1 MRRAQEGR
9 EDLLGV
15 CAAKGAIPAT
25 THFARDDGGPECVLG
40 APVGSV
46 ERRIEEEA
54 EHRVVFGGEMDGEA
68 PRVGQATGP
77 TREQMPEAIEVG
89 APGDGETVLGHDALG
104 MAITRG
110 QRGAQE
116 RVDLGS
122 KPMMRIIQHHRAAA
136 TEQMRQTGLM
146 RGVGKVAV
154 GCPAIALQDA
164 GVLGPEHPRGLR
176 EAAPVFDRIGRGVRS
191 GKGPEPI
198 RVAADF
204 PARFIRGDGGT
215 RAHLRAQRLVGR
227 LGLARRAM
235 HRLDHAAARDGE
247 AEALVQ
253 QRHDATTGEAALF
266 IQDHR
271 QRDGLR
277 AELHRGGAERIGGL
291 QQMPSLYATMTVPA
305 LADRDTK
312 FMHHGTLHGQVFLV
326 LRDDALPPH
335 GPTAVRTLRGQ
346 RRLMPV
352 IDLARPG
359 PMRLPAIGG
368 ARFATWPLGVR
379 LRQPTRKGRRLPLPA
394 APRHLELFSQAFV
407 LATQSIAFVL
417 RPHQILAQSFDLAGL
432 IVDDLPGLTRRRR
445 VLRAPRHT
453 PVMPNPRKKY
463 KSNHVEY
470 AM

>member
-1 MRRAQEGR
+1 
-9 EDLLGV
+9 
-15 CAAKGAIPAT
+15 
-25 THFARDDGGPECVLG
+25 
-40 APVGSV
+40 
-46 ERRIEEEA
+46 
-54 EHRVVFGGEMDGEA
+54 
-68 PRVGQATGP
+68 
-77 TREQMPEAIEVG
+77 
-89 APGDGETVLGHDALG
+89 
-104 MAITRG
+104 
-110 QRGAQE
+110 
-116 RVDLGS
+116 
-122 KPMMRIIQHHRAAA
+122 MRIIQHHRAAA

-176 EAAPVFDRIGRGVRS
+176 EAAPDFDRIGRGVRS

-198 RVAADF
+198 RVAEDF

-291 QQMPSLYATMTVPA
+291 QQMPSWNDDDSAGTGRLRHEIHAP
-305 LADRDTK
+305 RDAARA
-312 FMHHGTLHGQVFLV
+312 GLLV
-326 LRDDALPPH
+326 LRDYALPPH

-352 IDLARPG
+352 IDSARPG

-368 ARFATWPLGVR
+368 ARFATWPLGVAFGSPREKGAACRFPRRRAISSSSRRRSFSRRSR
-379 LRQPTRKGRRLPLPA
+379 LRSFSEGTRSSRSP
-394 APRHLELFSQAFV
+394 
-407 LATQSIAFVL
+407 SIW
-417 RPHQILAQSFDLAGL
+417 
-432 IVDDLPGLTRRRR
+432 
-445 VLRAPRHT
+445 RA
-453 PVMPNPRKKY
+453 
-463 KSNHVEY
+463 
-470 AM
+470 